1 MGTIEWTSI
10 CGKKRN
16 TLLQVHVQFWLSIV
30 FAFAL
35 GFVPISVF
43 SQACCSGGV
52 PLGGSLGLGTA
63 ERKSIQLLVTYDY
76 NAINDLMDGSR
87 RLPDDT
93 RSRTTHSSIL
103 EINYGLTSRFSIAGV
118 FPLIRQERDIN
129 AYAGARDLTATQG
142 LGDVAMLFKIR
153 VLNPEKISN
162 WEGVVGA
169 GPKFPTGRTTF
180 ANNLGLALP
189 ADMQPGSG
197 SWDGL
202 FWSFFQKRNIYHPNL
217 SLMGVAT
224 MRITGENEN
233 YNQTQIYRFGN
244 EFQFN
249 LGGNYSAYLH
259 WPLDIFAWVRY
270 RNQAE
275 DFIDGS
281 AFPGSGGQWVYFTPG
296 VNIHFL
302 NNLSF
307 RLSGDIPLY
316 RQLNGTQLTTSYR
329 ITLSLSYNLP
339 LQNES
344 LILN

>member
-1 MGTIEWTSI
+1 MGTIKWTSL

-16 TLLQVHVQFWLSIV
+16 ALLQVHVQFWLSIV
-30 FAFAL
+30 FAFVL

-52 PLGGSLGLGTA
+52 PLGGNLGLGTA
-63 ERKSIQLLVTYDY
+63 ERKSIQFLVTYDY

-129 AYAGARDLTATQG
+129 AYAGARDFTATQG

-202 FWSFFQKRNIYHPNL
+202 FWSFFQKRNVFHPNL
-217 SLMGVAT
+217 SIMGVAT
-224 MRITGENEN
+224 MRITGENKN
-233 YNQTQIYRFGN
+233 YNQTQVYQFGN

-249 LGGNYSAYLH
+249 LGGNYSAYLQ
-259 WPLDIFAWVRY
+259 WPLDIFAWFRY

-275 DFIDGS
+275 DLIDGS
-281 AFPGSGGQWVYFTPG
+281 AFPGSGGQWVYVIPG

-339 LQNES
+339 WHNES

>member
-1 MGTIEWTSI
+1 MRKSKHTQIYSKERQSGF
-10 CGKKRN
+10 GVKA
-16 TLLQVHVQFWLSIV
+16 QFFLAIV
-30 FAFAL
+30 FS
-35 GFVPISVF
+35 FVLWFVNERAY

-63 ERKSIQLLVTYDY
+63 ERKSIQFLVTYDF

-87 RLPDDT
+87 RLSDDT

-129 AYAGARDLTATQG
+129 AYAGARDFTATQG

-153 VLNPEKISN
+153 VLNPEKKSD

-180 ANNLGLALP
+180 TNNLGLALP
-189 ADMQPGSG
+189 ADLQPGSG

-202 FWSFFQKRNIYHPNL
+202 FWSFFQKRNVSHPNL
-217 SLMGVAT
+217 SIMGVAT
-224 MRITGENEN
+224 MRITGENKN
-233 YNQTQIYRFGN
+233 YNQTQVYQFGN

-249 LGGNYSAYLH
+249 LGGNYSAYLQ
-259 WPLDIFAWVRY
+259 WPLDIFAWFRY

-281 AFPGSGGQWVYFTPG
+281 AFPGSGGQWVYFIPG

-302 NNLSF
+302 DNLSF

-339 LQNES
+339 LHNES
-344 LILN
+344 LIFN

>member
-1 MGTIEWTSI
+1 
-10 CGKKRN
+10 
-16 TLLQVHVQFWLSIV
+16 
-30 FAFAL
+30 
-35 GFVPISVF
+35 
-43 SQACCSGGV
+43 
-52 PLGGSLGLGTA
+52 
-63 ERKSIQLLVTYDY
+63 
-76 NAINDLMDGSR
+76 
-87 RLPDDT
+87 
-93 RSRTTHSSIL
+93 
-103 EINYGLTSRFSIAGV
+103 
-118 FPLIRQERDIN
+118 
-129 AYAGARDLTATQG
+129 
-142 LGDVAMLFKIR
+142 
-153 VLNPEKISN
+153 
-162 WEGVVGA
+162 VVGA

-202 FWSFFQKRNIYHPNL
+202 FWSFFQKRNFYHPNL
-217 SLMGVAT
+217 SIMGVT
-224 MRITGENEN
+224 TFRYSGENKN

-249 LGGNYSAYLH
+249 LGGNYSAYLQ
-259 WPLDIFAWVRY
+259 WPLDIFAWFRY

-339 LQNES
+339 FQNES
-344 LILN
+344 LILNKNRPL